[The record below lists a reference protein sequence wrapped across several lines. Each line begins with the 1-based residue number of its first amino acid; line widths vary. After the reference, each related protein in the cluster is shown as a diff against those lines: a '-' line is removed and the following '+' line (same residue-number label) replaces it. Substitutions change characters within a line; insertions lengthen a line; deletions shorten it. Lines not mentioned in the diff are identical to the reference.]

1 MQNRSLDYDYLN
13 DCLTG
18 RELVEWA
25 NFDCG
30 DIQDKSLSQSIIFT
44 QAFNPA
50 LVLGQNKFVT
60 EVKEKQKTDASL
72 LHDIK
77 MTHFCDGTWDIRATL
92 HASKYT
98 KAMPREGEKAEDIDE
113 FRARLVDPKTCKLND
128 TEQPID
134 AESMAE
140 MKKYNFKDREEYFTY
155 VREDG
160 NWSPIVFILF
170 SMKVATGFI
179 AGYTPTTFYLVLVYG
194 LSATVRTTFIWNTW
208 SGYTYEQTEPVP
220 MMKLIEC
227 CYMMRHEENLIAE
240 EECYRML
247 QEIIRQ
253 PQLFKMLSGTSL
265 AGSMHPDLDHLKP
278 EQRKKLAQLDKYER
292 QGWDVASLKQKIKTG
307 DRKIDDDN
315 F

>member
-1 MQNRSLDYDYLN
+1 MH
-13 DCLTG
+13 
-18 RELVEWA
+18 
-25 NFDCG
+25 
-30 DIQDKSLSQSIIFT
+30 K
-44 QAFNPA
+44 
-50 LVLGQNKFVT
+50 LG
-60 EVKEKQKTDASL
+60 
-72 LHDIK
+72 
-77 MTHFCDGTWDIRATL
+77 
-92 HASKYT
+92 
-98 KAMPREGEKAEDIDE
+98 
-113 FRARLVDPKTCKLND
+113 
-128 TEQPID
+128 
-134 AESMAE
+134 
-140 MKKYNFKDREEYFTY
+140 YNETIPEDREEYFTMI
-155 VREDG
+155 REDG

-194 LSATVRTTFIWNTW
+194 LASTVRITFIFNTW
-208 SGYTYEQTEPVP
+208 MGYTYEQTEPVP

-265 AGSMHPDLDHLKP
+265 AGSMHPDLDHLT
-278 EQRKKLAQLDKYER
+278 EAQRKKLAQLDNYER
-292 QGWDVASLKQKIKTG
+292 KGWDVASLKKKIISG